1 MAHSVDTSD
10 LQDPKTKTILIVED
24 DTAVGEFFVYAL
36 RTETPYQALLA
47 IDGLQA
53 LEMVKTLAPDLF
65 VLDYQLP
72 HMNGLELADRLRA
85 TEELQHVPVLL
96 MSANIP
102 QQELEKRQLPFLAKP
117 FELEELFQIITELLA
132 KQA

>member
-1 MAHSVDTSD
+1 MAHPVDVSEQPD
-10 LQDPKTKTILIVED
+10 QKTKTILIVED

-47 IDGLQA
+47 SDGLQA

-72 HMNGLELADRLRA
+72 RMNGLELADRLRA
-85 TEELQHVPVLL
+85 TEALKRIPILL

-102 QQELEKRQLPFLAKP
+102 KQELEKRHLPFLAKP
-117 FELEELFQIITELLA
+117 FELEELFEIIAKLLSD
-132 KQA
+132 

>member
-1 MAHSVDTSD
+1 MANPVDASE
-10 LQDPKTKTILIVED
+10 QQEQKTKTILIVED

-47 IDGLQA
+47 TDGLQA
-53 LEMVKTLAPDLF
+53 LEMVKILAPDLF

-72 HMNGLELADRLRA
+72 RMNGLELADRLLA
-85 TEELQHVPVLL
+85 TEELKHIPILL

-102 QQELEKRQLPFLAKP
+102 KQELEKRHLPFIAKP
-117 FELEELFQIITELLA
+117 FELEELFQVIAKLLA
-132 KQA
+132 EKT

>member
-1 MAHSVDTSD
+1 MAHPVDASEQPD
-10 LQDPKTKTILIVED
+10 QKTKTILIVED

-47 IDGLQA
+47 PDGPQA

-85 TEELQHVPVLL
+85 TEALKHIPILL

-102 QQELEKRQLPFLAKP
+102 KQELEKRHLPFLAKP
-117 FELEELFQIITELLA
+117 FELEELFETITKLLSD
-132 KQA
+132 